1 MLDVLVLLLPLM
13 ICENWEFKFLLY
25 LNMQRDCPEC
35 GEKIVGRTDKKFCS
49 DYCRNAHNNKLNKD
63 SNNLVRNVNNCLR
76 KNYRILETLNPDE
89 KTKTSKTKLLAKGF
103 NFDYF
108 TSIYT
113 TKTGTVYYFVYD
125 QGYLPLEGDY
135 YALVKRT

>member
-1 MLDVLVLLLPLM
+1 MEKACLD
-13 ICENWEFKFLLY
+13 
-25 LNMQRDCPEC
+25 C

-49 DYCRNAHNNKLNKD
+49 DYCRNSYNNNLNKD
-63 SNNLVRNVNNCLR
+63 SKNLVRNVNNLLR
-76 KNYRILETLNPDE
+76 KNYRILEELNPTG
-89 KTKTSKTKLLAKGF
+89 KIRITKSKLIAKHF

-113 TKTGTVYYFVYD
+113 TKTGNTYYFVYD
-125 QGYLPLEGDY
+125 QGYLPLEGDF